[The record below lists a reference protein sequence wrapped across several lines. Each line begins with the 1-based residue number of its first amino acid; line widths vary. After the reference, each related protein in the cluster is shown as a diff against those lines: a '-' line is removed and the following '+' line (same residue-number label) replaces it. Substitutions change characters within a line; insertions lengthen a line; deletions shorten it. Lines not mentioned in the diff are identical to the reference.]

1 MGHWEKCT
9 KYRELFSLETLKVF
23 FMFLSYTVCVFV
35 GISFFFLFWTMCVC
49 VVLCIMSI
57 QAPCVFVCVCEYRL
71 CERWGDV
78 HSFVPAGSLS
88 RRGSTD
94 LYWRNNSGSRT
105 LAQGEDYCFQF
116 LHMLELFL

>member
-1 MGHWEKCT
+1 
-9 KYRELFSLETLKVF
+9 
-23 FMFLSYTVCVFV
+23 
-35 GISFFFLFWTMCVC
+35 MCVC

-57 QAPCVFVCVCEYRL
+57 QVPCVFVCVCEYRL
-71 CERWGDV
+71 RERWGDV

-116 LHMLELFL
+116 LQMLELFL